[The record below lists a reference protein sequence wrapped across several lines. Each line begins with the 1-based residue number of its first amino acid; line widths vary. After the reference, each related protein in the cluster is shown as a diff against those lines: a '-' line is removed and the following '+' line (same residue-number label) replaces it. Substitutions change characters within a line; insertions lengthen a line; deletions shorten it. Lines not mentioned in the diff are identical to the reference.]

1 MQYESAAP
9 GAEGRITDKA
19 AGASRPRFAASATA
33 GKRLGEAYVLL
44 LGTHFVVDCFSSTLP
59 TMQPILAER
68 FELSLT
74 QAGILGGFW
83 MFSSSLLQ
91 LPFGLLS
98 DRLQSRYYT
107 VLSPLAAALFLT
119 AMGWASSFGLLIG
132 LLLLGGMGVAA
143 YHPHSTS
150 QAGLVA
156 GDRRGIATAIFIAVG
171 TAGLGLGPIYLAAV
185 VDRFGFERLW
195 IAAVPAAAMAPV
207 LFWRMPGPTGDARAR
222 GPAVDWHALRSA
234 GKPLLTHYSLV
245 VLRSIVQVGL
255 AQFLSL
261 YLVLVRGLNL
271 NAASVALAVHFAST
285 SAGSFLG
292 GTASDWL
299 GGRRVIVASAILSGP
314 LLAAFMALEGW
325 PSLLALFLGGVCLF
339 ATIPVHVIMAQE
351 LAPSQASTTTAM
363 MMGFGWGTAGIV
375 FVPTLGW
382 LADMEG
388 LGTVLW
394 ALAGLP
400 ALSLPL
406 ALTLPQGRTGR
417 LGRFRRT
424 PRKR

>member
-1 MQYESAAP
+1 M
-9 GAEGRITDKA
+9 
-19 AGASRPRFAASATA
+19 
-33 GKRLGEAYVLL
+33 GEAYVLL

-68 FELSLT
+68 FGLSLT

-98 DRLQSRYYT
+98 DRLRSRHYT

-119 AMGWASSFGLLIG
+119 AMGWASSFGLLLG

-185 VDRFGFERLW
+185 VDRFGFGRLW
-195 IAAVPAAAMAPV
+195 IAAVPAVALAPI
-207 LFWRMPGPTGDARAR
+207 LLWRMPNPVGAAHAGR
-222 GPAVDWHALRSA
+222 GPAIDWRALRSA

-271 NAASVALAVHFAST
+271 HAASVALAVHFAST
-285 SAGSFLG
+285 SVGSFLG
-292 GTASDWL
+292 GTVSDWL
-299 GGRRVIVASAILSGP
+299 GGRRVIVASAILAGP

-325 PSLLALFLGGVCLF
+325 PSVLALFLGGVCLF
-339 ATIPVHVIMAQE
+339 ATIPVHVILAQE

-417 LGRFRRT
+417 LQRT
-424 PRKR
+424 LRKQ